1 MNDQEF
7 ATSPATTPGHQN
19 SFDVVCSSQEG
30 PEPIRY
36 DQLEYTL
43 WGEKKILRLATKNH
57 IHSTI
62 FKAIIAGISHRLATA
77 GSKKTEFHIRSV
89 IRPFISWIN
98 SHDKERADLAKYQ
111 CLTDYDTY
119 CRNVKKLS
127 HSWVNSIKKDIS
139 YGLDSAQLS
148 KEEVLYL
155 SRLLKLTK
163 QIPPPEGESYTLTK
177 WFNVKWFRDHLD
189 ERLFLQIES
198 PQRLIMSLRVT
209 AAVTLLHLLKCRQQ
223 WQQRFPL
230 LDNFGVDD
238 VSHRQRSRYEINY
251 WLIRNIARFDSK
263 GQPSDSL
270 TELLLLDI
278 CDADA
283 LPFLRSSVQSAEEW
297 RKLPARAVINGKLST
312 LWKVPESF
320 TDSYSGAYTRLE
332 EMLATWLCA
341 CEGVQPSD
349 IFKLKTTDFACEYK
363 ENGRLIF
370 MQLKYYK
377 GRAGSM
383 KETDL
388 LAASDIWTQALHK
401 YIHQLPEPGL
411 LFRTRALQRIIS
423 PNFIKKSA
431 GSGLNLLALIWK
443 LPDVENE
450 LNKEFSRKKSSHVF
464 LKAIQTLEIPTRS
477 GAKAEANNQ
486 HEKHSLA
493 GAQKPRYFLTLTHI
507 KNSSVH
513 ARSDRYRES
522 DLINHNSHTSQ
533 TEKYSYLTDSNKQWV
548 NQCGRITRLVL
559 HDLQNVVYQ
568 PSLDKMVR
576 DVREL
581 ELRTRVVGAT
591 GDSGETVISLDT
603 MAATENFSNQDDII
617 VTDTLDSALYFL
629 HYINQAEANFHQ
641 LVRVRPDFVEKTLIP
656 QIEWM
661 TRLLTKM
668 IHTKAATN
676 EYKNLKNYLPAL
688 FDHLLASVE

>member
-1 MNDQEF
+1 MNGQE
-7 ATSPATTPGHQN
+7 SATTPATHQN
-19 SFDVVCSSQEG
+19 SFDVVCSSQES
-30 PEPIRY
+30 PKPVRY
-36 DQLEYTL
+36 DRLEYTL
-43 WGEKKILRLATKNH
+43 RGKKKILRLATKNH

-62 FKAIIAGISHRLATA
+62 FKAIIAGIPHRLATSDA
-77 GSKKTEFHIRSV
+77 KKIEDHIRSI

-98 SHDKERADLAKYQ
+98 SHDKERAELAKYQ

-119 CRNVKKLS
+119 CRNVKKVKN
-127 HSWVNSIKKDIS
+127 SWVNSIKRNIS
-139 YGLDSAQLS
+139 YGLDSDQLS
-148 KEEVLYL
+148 KDEVLYL
-155 SRLLKLTK
+155 TRLLKLTK
-163 QIPPPEGESYTLTK
+163 QIPQPQAESYTLTR
-177 WFNVKWFRDHLD
+177 WFNLKWFRDHLD

-223 WQQRFPL
+223 WQKRFPPL
-230 LDNFGVDD
+230 NNFDADD
-238 VSHRQRSRYEINY
+238 LSHRQSYRYEINY
-251 WLIRNIARFDSK
+251 WLIRNIARFDSN
-263 GQPSDSL
+263 GQPADAL

-278 CDADA
+278 CDDDV
-283 LPFLRSSVQSAEEW
+283 LPFLRSSVESAEEW
-297 RKLPARAVINGKLST
+297 RRLPARAVINGKLST
-312 LWKVPESF
+312 LWKSPGSF
-320 TDSYSGAYTRLE
+320 TDSYSRAYTRLE
-332 EMLATWLCA
+332 EMLAAWLCA

-349 IFKLKTTDFACEYK
+349 IFKLKATDFVCEYK

-377 GRAGSM
+377 GRAGNM

-401 YIHQLPEPGL
+401 YIQQLPEPGL
-411 LFRTRALQRIIS
+411 LFRTSAYTRIAT
-423 PNFIKKSA
+423 PNFTKKSPTT
-431 GSGLNLLALIWK
+431 GLKLLASMWK

-450 LNKEFSRKKSSHVF
+450 LNKEFSRTKCSPIF
-464 LKAIQTLEIPTRS
+464 LKAMQTLEIPTKS
-477 GAKAEANNQ
+477 GAIVEAEKD
-486 HEKHSLA
+486 HENRSPA
-493 GAQKPRYFLTLTHI
+493 GNRKPLFFLTLTHI

-533 TEKYSYLTDSNKQWV
+533 TEKHSYLTDSNKEWV
-548 NQCGRITRLVL
+548 NQCGRITRIVL

-661 TRLLTKM
+661 TRLLTQM
-668 IHTKAATN
+668 SHTKQATN
-676 EYKNLKNYLPAL
+676 EYKNLKHYLPAL